1 MRQAAVLLLLR
12 AESNEHIL
20 RSAMQA
26 LNVAL
31 VRPNSIQL
39 DYPIVYNPLLQRGF
53 SDMEANPCTLTL
65 EDGTHYD
72 LTQLASSKADYVAQ
86 VGDTTYSLNVCR
98 SVVSELYKLDDP
110 DKVGGFFR
118 QADGDFSLGLVLSD
132 YVMCRCDFG
141 LMDGWSER

>member
-1 MRQAAVLLLLR
+1 
-12 AESNEHIL
+12 
-20 RSAMQA
+20 
-26 LNVAL
+26 
-31 VRPNSIQL
+31 
-39 DYPIVYNPLLQRGF
+39 
-53 SDMEANPCTLTL
+53 MEANPCTLTL

-98 SVVSELYKLDDP
+98 SVVGELYKLDDP
-110 DKVGGFFR
+110 DQVGGFFR

-141 LMDGWSER
+141 LMDG

>member
-1 MRQAAVLLLLR
+1 
-12 AESNEHIL
+12 
-20 RSAMQA
+20 
-26 LNVAL
+26 
-31 VRPNSIQL
+31 
-39 DYPIVYNPLLQRGF
+39 
-53 SDMEANPCTLTL
+53 MEANPCTLTL